1 MSSINSLPQGF
12 HNSAFSCETL
22 FIQPDDSEFYQ
33 CLTEGLKFVERYPEV
48 LGMIER
54 DQDQHGLQKKLIR
67 ELDRISEH
75 QSFGRLEF
83 VDDDSIAMPFELE
96 TLKVGRPRMNPLT
109 VFIYLLAEAYLGG
122 STTNRHAA
130 NYLADSQTIFAFLTR
145 QQIRVPGAST
155 IHDNLR
161 CLSASTIETIFD
173 LQLKMIRE
181 DEMDSFEKVFID
193 STSVSANSSW
203 PTDSGMMHGLAKRA
217 LLLLT
222 RLHKMFGSNF
232 ADKKLTEW
240 LDLFDKID
248 FQISLVRGKVNAVSK
263 RKKLYRQLFDKVGK
277 FMERATK
284 RMRDFRIKHKDSQLS
299 FSERR
304 KVVSKVDL
312 FSETLSD
319 LLYVH
324 EYSNKRVLENV
335 NLSSREKILSL
346 SDGDA
351 AFIIK
356 GGRDTVLGYKPQ
368 VAVSENMFVTSVL
381 VPEGNA
387 ADSDMLMLSVD
398 DSMERTGVKPRLVS
412 TDDGYVSRKNLE
424 ELRDLDVEVIS
435 FGGSKGKN
443 LLDEKWEQKEYLKAR
458 NDRSKAE
465 SIMFS
470 LKHLFNFGQLQRR
483 GADEVREELT
493 MKAVIYNFYHIA
505 KKKRTS
511 EVIVSVA

>member
-1 MSSINSLPQGF
+1 
-12 HNSAFSCETL
+12 
-22 FIQPDDSEFYQ
+22 
-33 CLTEGLKFVERYPEV
+33 
-48 LGMIER
+48 
-54 DQDQHGLQKKLIR
+54 
-67 ELDRISEH
+67 
-75 QSFGRLEF
+75 
-83 VDDDSIAMPFELE
+83 
-96 TLKVGRPRMNPLT
+96 
-109 VFIYLLAEAYLGG
+109 
-122 STTNRHAA
+122 
-130 NYLADSQTIFAFLTR
+130 
-145 QQIRVPGAST
+145 
-155 IHDNLR
+155 
-161 CLSASTIETIFD
+161 
-173 LQLKMIRE
+173 
-181 DEMDSFEKVFID
+181 
-193 STSVSANSSW
+193 
-203 PTDSGMMHGLAKRA
+203 
-217 LLLLT
+217 
-222 RLHKMFGSNF
+222 
-232 ADKKLTEW
+232 
-240 LDLFDKID
+240 
-248 FQISLVRGKVNAVSK
+248 
-263 RKKLYRQLFDKVGK
+263 
-277 FMERATK
+277 MERATK

-312 FSETLSD
+312 FSKTLSD